1 MAPATRNYLI
11 VTASYWG
18 FTLTD
23 GALRMLV
30 LLYFFQLGY
39 SPFTLAFLFLLYELA
54 GIVANLG
61 GGWLATR
68 FGIPRML
75 MIGQLLQIAGLVML
89 SALDPAWSAVLAVAW
104 VVAAQGIAGLAK
116 DFTKTAS
123 KSAIK
128 ATSAE
133 GADQL
138 FKWVAWFTGSKNA
151 MKGLGFFV
159 GGLLLQVLG
168 FRGALWLMAA
178 LIAAI
183 LVMGLLSLP
192 RELGKAKASKSVKE
206 LFAKSRGVNL
216 LAAARIFLFGARDVW
231 FVVGLPVFLY
241 VNGWSF
247 VEVGGFLAAWTIAY
261 GIVQAA
267 APRLVSRSADGLSRE
282 VPGARTWSLVLVA
295 IPVALALAL
304 QLGQCAATRSRRGDG
319 SGAVRPGVRRQLLAP
334 LLSDPGL
341 CRVGEGG
348 RGRRVL
354 LCGQCQRAPHGHAA
368 LGPPLSV
375 GRDDRLSRRL
385 RRDAGAVL
393 AHHPPAAHPRRRAS
407 HGRSAGLA
415 CWCLAGQRM
424 PQQRVQDDRQPEH
437 GRQHPERPLREFAP
451 EGQVLAIVHVECSQ
465 HQDI

>member
-1 MAPATRNYLI
+1 MTPAVHNYLI

-54 GIVANLG
+54 GILANLG

-75 MIGQLLQIAGLVML
+75 MIGQLLQISGLLML
-89 SALDPAWSAVLAVAW
+89 SALDPAWSALVAVAW
-104 VVAAQGIAGLAK
+104 VVGAQGIAGLAK

-133 GADQL
+133 GSGQL
-138 FKWVAWFTGSKNA
+138 FNWVAWFTGSKNA

-178 LIAAI
+178 LIGAI

-206 LFAKSRGVNL
+206 LFAKSRGINL

-241 VNGWSF
+241 ANGWSF
-247 VEVGGFLAAWTIAY
+247 LQVGGFLAAWTIAY
-261 GIVQAA
+261 GVVQAA
-267 APRLVSRSADGLSRE
+267 APRVVSRSADGLSLE
-282 VPGARTWSLVLVA
+282 VPAARLWSLLLVA
-295 IPVALALAL
+295 IPVVLAVVLQFAEIQRPDLIVTVGLALFGFAFAVNSSL
-304 QLGQCAATRSRRGDG
+304 HSYLILAYAGSEKAAEDVGFYYAANASGRLMGTLLSGLLYQLGGMTGCLVG
-319 SGAVRPGVRRQLLAP
+319 SALMLALCWLFTLLLPTTA
-334 LLSDPGL
+334 
-341 CRVGEGG
+341 
-348 RGRRVL
+348 
-354 LCGQCQRAPHGHAA
+354 
-368 LGPPLSV
+368 
-375 GRDDRLSRRL
+375 
-385 RRDAGAVL
+385 
-393 AHHPPAAHPRRRAS
+393 
-407 HGRSAGLA
+407 GRSVVAN
-415 CWCLAGQRM
+415 
-424 PQQRVQDDRQPEH
+424 QP
-437 GRQHPERPLREFAP
+437 A
-451 EGQVLAIVHVECSQ
+451 
-465 HQDI
+465 